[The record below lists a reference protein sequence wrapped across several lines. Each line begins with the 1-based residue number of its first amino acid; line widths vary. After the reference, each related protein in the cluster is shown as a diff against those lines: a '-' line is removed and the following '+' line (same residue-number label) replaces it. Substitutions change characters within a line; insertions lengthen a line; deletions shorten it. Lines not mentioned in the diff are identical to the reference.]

1 MIIILNIIVVI
12 LVMGFI
18 PFSIFILVLLPYI
31 FFKYSK
37 ELKVLGMDRIFCLN
51 LWFFPVKT
59 VRKIAEE
66 REIKKLQLYVSIIR
80 FLKFL
85 SIIGF
90 IIVTIWGNVRHRIN

>member
-1 MIIILNIIVVI
+1 MIILDIIVVI
-12 LVMGFI
+12 WVIGFV
-18 PFSIFILVLLPYI
+18 PFFIFMPFLLKYI

-37 ELKVLGMDRIFCLN
+37 ELKVLGIDKIFCLN
-51 LWFFPVKT
+51 PWFFPVKT

-90 IIVTIWGNVRHRIN
+90 IIVTIWVNVRHRIN